1 MFTLELQF
9 TINSQGWMV
18 EGLLPN
24 DQLSAC
30 SLRTAPSMRV
40 VTVLGGQ
47 GHISA
52 HSLTT
57 QRSFVNY
64 CHSLCW
70 LGKVIDSQK
79 RFLDV
84 SRPRSTDTSASNDAR
99 I

>member
-1 MFTLELQF
+1 MFSSELHF

-24 DQLSAC
+24 CQLSAC
-30 SLRTAPSMRV
+30 SLRTAPLMRV
-40 VTVLGGQ
+40 VIVLGGQ
-47 GHISA
+47 SHISV

-64 CHSLCW
+64 CHSLCS
-70 LGKVIDSQK
+70 LEKVMDSQK

-84 SRPRSTDTSASNDAR
+84 SGPRSTDTSASNYAR